1 MVVTRSTRRRAAVA
15 VALLAA
21 VLTGCGGGDEAGT
34 ADRPT
39 AGGGG
44 ASTGGPLK
52 IGYSA
57 WPGWFPLAVAEEKKL
72 FEKAGVDVELVYFA
86 DYISSLDA
94 MAAGKLD
101 ANTQTL
107 NDTLVSVSAGRKQQ
121 VVIVNDNSA
130 GNDAIIVDKSIAEIS
145 DLKGKSV
152 AAEQGVVDHFLLLQ
166 GLTKA
171 GLSEKDI
178 DFRNLTTDAAA
189 ASFAA
194 GELDAVGVFAPFTA
208 EALKRPG
215 SRVLFDSA
223 DFPGTIPDFV
233 VFEKDV
239 VAKRRDDV
247 QKVLDAWYA
256 TLDLITQNP
265 DEARAIMA
273 KKAGLDVETYAS
285 LEKGTRLFSAKEA
298 LDAFTAKEAPAGLVP
313 MAEQINTFLVDTK
326 LAEKPAPLDQL
337 FEPSFTAAYLKRSGG

>member
-1 MVVTRSTRRRAAVA
+1 
-15 VALLAA
+15 
-21 VLTGCGGGDEAGT
+21 
-34 ADRPT
+34 
-39 AGGGG
+39 
-44 ASTGGPLK
+44 
-52 IGYSA
+52 
-57 WPGWFPLAVAEEKKL
+57 
-72 FEKAGVDVELVYFA
+72 
-86 DYISSLDA
+86 

>member
-1 MVVTRSTRRRAAVA
+1 MLT
-15 VALLAA
+15 ALLTA
-21 VLTGCGGGDEAGT
+21 CGGGAQTAEGPAG
-34 ADRPT
+34 
-39 AGGGG
+39 GGGG
-44 ASTGGPLK
+44 ASAGGPIK

-57 WPGWFPLAVAEEKKL
+57 WPGWFPLAVAEEQKL

-107 NDTLVSVSAGRKQQ
+107 NDTLVSVSAGRRQQ

-130 GNDAIIVDKSIAEIS
+130 GNDAIIVDKSITQTA

-166 GLTKA
+166 GLSKA
-171 GLSEKDI
+171 GLNEKDI

-194 GELDAVGVFAPFTA
+194 GELDAVGVFASFTA

-215 SRVLFDSA
+215 SRVLFDSS

-233 VFEKDV
+233 VFDRDV
-239 VAKRRDDV
+239 VAKRRNDV

-256 TLDLITQNP
+256 TLEWITQHP
-265 DEARAIMA
+265 DQARSVMA

-285 LEKGTRLFSAKEA
+285 LEKGTRLFSAQDA
-298 LDAFTAKEAPAGLVP
+298 LDAFTGKEAPAGLVP
-313 MAEQINTFLVDTK
+313 MAEKINTFLVDTK
-326 LAEKPAPLDQL
+326 LAAKPAPLDEL
-337 FEPSFTAAYLKRSGG
+337 FDPSFTAAYLKRSSG